1 MSASHGNGDARPVGC
16 CGEFVVHVELS
27 GEVGEN
33 RPERLLG
40 ILGVWQQRPNREFKL
55 GFLGACRHPKACNF
69 RLAMSIVTPWA
80 KAKGQ
85 RLGPHGGEVYRVP
98 LKLIM
103 LGEES
108 LTSGA
113 ATQLLGMSLLTIDLI
128 FAVAKQ
134 RENKRPSTFGNI
146 AGVFPVEIFDCD
158 TRR

>member
-1 MSASHGNGDARPVGC
+1 
-16 CGEFVVHVELS
+16 
-27 GEVGEN
+27 
-33 RPERLLG
+33 
-40 ILGVWQQRPNREFKL
+40 
-55 GFLGACRHPKACNF
+55 
-69 RLAMSIVTPWA
+69 
-80 KAKGQ
+80 
-85 RLGPHGGEVYRVP
+85 VYRVP

-103 LGEES
+103 LGEKS

-113 ATQLLGMSLLTIDLI
+113 ATQLLGMSMLTIDLS